1 MWLQISLLVL
11 GFLKT
16 DPAASYVINCTEFQN
31 GNNYSAYESMLLAD
45 EMNLMELEK
54 GFFPTNYHPSVVVDV
69 EYHFVHVSSEE
80 KGRREV
86 EVVGSEVQIHNDDDV
101 MQQQDKEP
109 LLNLTAAEFS
119 RYQFRWAISPINLF
133 IRPGLLTTLS
143 LNAFQT
149 RNASI
154 YLSLG
159 LPFTCLPQGVNSSVS
174 TCDHPPPYL
183 EQLNTLTANVSFSHN
198 NYVGSRVPL
207 FSDFLA
213 ARVYYINSLLRIN
226 QNAMHLLHSK

>member
-16 DPAASYVINCTEFQN
+16 DPAASYVINCTEFR
-31 GNNYSAYESMLLAD
+31 NNYSAYESMLLAD

-69 EYHFVHVSSEE
+69 EYHFVHAHSEE

-86 EVVGSEVQIHNDDDV
+86 EAVGSEVQIHNNDDA
-101 MQQQDKEP
+101 MQQQDKES
-109 LLNLTAAEFS
+109 LSNFT
-119 RYQFRWAISPINLF
+119 FRWAISPINLF
-133 IRPGLLTTLS
+133 IRPGLLTSLS

-154 YLSLG
+154 RLYLG
-159 LPFTCLPQGVNSSVS
+159 LPFNCWPQHVNSSVS
-174 TCDHPPPYL
+174 ACDHPSSADL
-183 EQLNTLTANVSFSHN
+183 KQLNNLTANVSFSPN

-207 FSDFLA
+207 LDFLA
-213 ARVYYINSLLRIN
+213 ARVYYISHNTSLDRMAN
-226 QNAMHLLHSK
+226 QNYTWSDIS